1 MIYLTAIIT
10 GVCCSILIIVNIF
23 FHANKSNLEENL
35 KSKKL
40 AHLIF
45 NKITNSKL
53 DLRLSKENILTLFR
67 KLIKKN
73 SSTIIYKYN
82 FITSFFLLSF
92 LPIFIFIIY
101 YNIGSPENIVI
112 NYKESPFGSLNLISK
127 DFYKQSSNSNNQK
140 IKQLINDSY
149 YYKDT
154 GNVDA
159 EINSLESAI
168 FIQDDLINLKL
179 LLVDAL
185 TRQALGKVTPTAR
198 NLIAEI
204 LKVDPNN
211 IQALY
216 FAGLTAKQND
226 RSDLAKKIW
235 IRIYNSLPSNS
246 DVSKIILD
254 ELNKLDITE

>member
-1 MIYLTAIIT
+1 MIYLIAIIT
-10 GVCCSILIIVNIF
+10 GVCCSMLIIINIF

-73 SSTIIYKYN
+73 SSIIIYKYN

-101 YNIGSPENIVI
+101 YNIGSPENIII
-112 NYKESPFGSLNLISK
+112 NYKESSSGSLNLISK

-140 IKQLINDSY
+140 IKQFTNDAY
-149 YYKDT
+149 NYKDA

-185 TRQALGKVTPTAR
+185 TRQALGKITPKAR

-235 IRIYNSLPSNS
+235 VRIYNSLPANS

-254 ELNKLDITE
+254 ELNKLDVTE